1 MLVRYRS
8 KDCDAV
14 KVYAFKGKKYKF
26 PADEWTPVNNLFL
39 FEDLRQYSDVFD
51 TVAFFDIR
59 LLKRMAK
66 DIIIK
71 GDLISTSRKSVAE
84 KLKKFNFIRY
94 QAERPEQ
101 GTYIFK
107 VINYG
112 GSDLSNY
119 RGVKGGLHI
128 LAYRNLGGLGD
139 IIMTTSALEKVK
151 EKYPNSRVTYACP
164 KEFLELLRNNPTIDR
179 LTPWNREVTQ
189 ENYDVVINLTHDC
202 IDYEMEHQPLVERN
216 RPEVFV
222 SSCGLLDDDVPSPK
236 IYLSKEEIVWAENFF
251 KGHSHLVI
259 GLVLKSNA
267 EVRQWP
273 YFEEL
278 RNRLLK
284 QYPKASIIEISYS
297 EPSDWK
303 KHRKVIPIF
312 GFKLREVAALINQCD
327 LIVSPD
333 TGVAHIAGALGKPA
347 VWLFTHIDGKVR
359 TKNYRNS
366 HVCQVTP
373 DTCMKGRPCWY
384 EIPCGK
390 GNVKGRKSFENKRNP
405 ACATELTVNMVMETC
420 KEVLSVPQVETIVFS
435 NKRDSLGDIDKQI
448 RRSTGRQILLLG
460 DKQTISTVTLH
471 RFMIADGDIVAC
483 KNDVR
488 YHLVYS
494 DGKYSPEVSMGGLFI
509 HKEAYLKVGKFGLD
523 FLIKAQNKGLTINYI
538 DNHEIKTSEK
548 NTKTLPIEENKTLFF
563 VRNGGL
569 GDVLMTTLV
578 LPKLKQKYF
587 NYRIYYFCDSVWM
600 DILKDN
606 PYLEEVFNLRSLSK
620 YPQYDGCIDLIE
632 SVENYSQEMG
642 INRKPRI
649 DRFFELCGVEGNGH
663 YKFDYTVT
671 KGERRTAHSHL
682 ADKKILGLGLSAIA
696 PYRNWPLSYYEKL
709 SKMVDL
715 DEWQIVL
722 FSDSIIVWS
731 GARAKNL
738 TGKTK
743 VRNLF
748 ASISLC
754 DLVVCGDT
762 GISHICAA
770 VDVPNIIIYGTIPSE
785 ARCSYYNNAFPI
797 VAEDVKCAPCWDMQI
812 GDKENWKDCRKPLG
826 AKCVTEIKPEQV
838 FEKMNLIKGK
848 E

>member
-1 MLVRYRS
+1 
-8 KDCDAV
+8 
-14 KVYAFKGKKYKF
+14 
-26 PADEWTPVNNLFL
+26 
-39 FEDLRQYSDVFD
+39 
-51 TVAFFDIR
+51 
-59 LLKRMAK
+59 
-66 DIIIK
+66 
-71 GDLISTSRKSVAE
+71 
-84 KLKKFNFIRY
+84 
-94 QAERPEQ
+94 
-101 GTYIFK
+101 
-107 VINYG
+107 
-112 GSDLSNY
+112 
-119 RGVKGGLHI
+119 
-128 LAYRNLGGLGD
+128 
-139 IIMTTSALEKVK
+139 
-151 EKYPNSRVTYACP
+151 
-164 KEFLELLRNNPTIDR
+164 
-179 LTPWNREVTQ
+179 
-189 ENYDVVINLTHDC
+189 
-202 IDYEMEHQPLVERN
+202 
-216 RPEVFV
+216 
-222 SSCGLLDDDVPSPK
+222 
-236 IYLSKEEIVWAENFF
+236 
-251 KGHSHLVI
+251 SHLVI

-273 YFEEL
+273 YFKEL

-284 QYPKASIIEISYS
+284 QYPKASIIEISHS
-297 EPSDWK
+297 EPSNWK

-327 LIVSPD
+327 LIVSSD
-333 TGVAHIAGALGKPA
+333 TGIAHIAGALGKPA
-347 VWLFTHIDGKVR
+347 IWLFTHIDGKIR

-366 HVCQVTP
+366 YVCQVTP

-390 GNVKGRKSFENKRNP
+390 GNVKGRKSFENKENP
-405 ACATELTVNMVMETC
+405 VCATELTVDMVMETC
-420 KEVLSVPQVETIVFS
+420 KEVLSVPQVEIITIKSVAE
-435 NKRDSLGDIDKQI
+435 RIHEEIDLIEDLDKKI
-448 RRSTGRQILLLG
+448 KLSTGRGILLINEG
-460 DKQTISTVTLH
+460 QVISPLTLH
-471 RFMIADGDIVAC
+471 RFMIADGDIIAC
-483 KNDVR
+483 KNNAE
-488 YHLVYS
+488 YHLSYS
-494 DGKYSPEVSMGGLFI
+494 DGKYKSYVGINGLFI
-509 HKEAYLKVGKFGLD
+509 SKEAYLRIGGFSSD
-523 FLIKAQNKGLTINYI
+523 FLLKAQAQKLVINYI
-538 DNHEIKTSEK
+538 DNHEIKAESDPYI
-548 NTKTLPIEENKTLFF
+548 LFPIEENKTLFL

-569 GDVLMTTLV
+569 GDILMTTLV

-587 NYRIYYFCDSVWM
+587 NYRIYYFCDSEWM
-600 DILKDN
+600 TILKDN